1 MDLNLSFAQTAG
13 IAVITLLFNI
23 NCEEQNMTL
32 KVGDPAPVFELPDEN
47 GNIRTLQEFK
57 GKKVVLYF
65 YPKDNSLVCTRQACN
80 LRDGYQELQ
89 ELGIVIL
96 GVSYDSP
103 ESHKNFIFK
112 QQLPFSLLSD
122 QNKEVAKAYGA
133 SEGLLGKFILNR
145 YTYLI
150 NEQGRI
156 VKLFKKVDISRQ
168 AEQIIDAFKTAEIQ

>member
-1 MDLNLSFAQTAG
+1 M
-13 IAVITLLFNI
+13 LL
-23 NCEEQNMTL
+23 
-32 KVGDPAPVFELPDEN
+32 KDGDPAPVFELPDEN

-80 LRDGYQELQ
+80 LRDDYQILQ

-133 SEGLLGKFILNR
+133 SSGLLGKFILNR

-150 NEQGRI
+150 DEQGI
-156 VKLFKKVDISRQ
+156 IIKIFKKVDVSRQ
-168 AEQIIDAFKTAEIQ
+168 AEQIIDAFKNAEIQ